1 MENLEPPA
9 TLKKSFFLDSGGIDA
24 TWLQPTAED
33 VANTKDFL
41 CTREKPLVPRVDRCL
56 NLFKTIL
63 YILYFGLCLHST
75 DFGTGAIVTR
85 NGMIIHMISRCNTI
99 LRGSVHFLG

>member
-1 MENLEPPA
+1 MLRGFSLRPKMCRP
-9 TLKKSFFLDSGGIDA
+9 S
-24 TWLQPTAED
+24 
-33 VANTKDFL
+33 ANTKDFL

>member
-1 MENLEPPA
+1 MLPNKPTILAKIDGKSGTPRHP
-9 TLKKSFFLDSGGIDA
+9 KKKFLFG
-24 TWLQPTAED
+24 
-33 VANTKDFL
+33 F
-41 CTREKPLVPRVDRCL
+41 RRDRCL

-75 DFGTGAIVTR
+75 DFGTGVIVTR
-85 NGMIIHMISRCNTI
+85 NGMIIHMINRCNTI